1 MQLIHANNNFFRQ
14 PVSPNIKSGIEQSL
28 ISGRKSWCSPHVAGW
43 LLVTGVMTDRTQTI
57 NQNRPQ
63 IHTTFSLKL
72 DFLLSDILFW
82 VTSWFAEKYLLFRSL
97 FKLLP
102 TTCGFWLLPLYKR
115 GNAKKKKN
123 IIIESSMKA
132 VFLTVTKWRAR
143 SSLSIIIFWEKTF
156 PSSSV
161 HHVGCELEKSIMGGE
176 GHFLVTKLTFTFTFQ
191 LSSCEK

>member
-1 MQLIHANNNFFRQ
+1 MQLIHANNNFSRQ
-14 PVSPNIKSGIEQSL
+14 PVSPNNKSGIEQSL

-63 IHTTFSLKL
+63 IHTTLSLKL
-72 DFLLSDILFW
+72 DFLLSDILFLVFGW
-82 VTSWFAEKYLLFRSL
+82 LSELFLSQVSEKYETSWFAEKYLLFRSL

-132 VFLTVTKWRAR
+132 VFLTVTRA
-143 SSLSIIIFWEKTF
+143 
-156 PSSSV
+156 
-161 HHVGCELEKSIMGGE
+161 
-176 GHFLVTKLTFTFTFQ
+176 
-191 LSSCEK
+191 